1 MLGFITRQM
10 VTGLVTI
17 LPIALTLYLLYWFFR
32 STESMLGGL
41 LRFILPDAI
50 YWPGMGVIAG
60 LGLVFVIGLMMRNYV
75 FQKLFSKTE
84 ELLFNVPLIKSVYG
98 MLRDF
103 FHYFSTSKDRDF
115 QQVVTVDINGIQLV
129 GFLTQSDMHQLPEGM
144 TEPGDDKLLVYLP
157 MSYMIG
163 GYALLVPRSSVTMLD
178 MSMEEAMRF
187 ALTAGVATSQQS
199 HD

>member
-17 LPIALTLYLLYWFFR
+17 LPVALTLYLLYWFFR
-32 STESMLGGL
+32 SAESMLGGL
-41 LRFILPDAI
+41 LQFILPEAI

-60 LGLVFVIGLMMRNYV
+60 LGLIFVLGLLMRNYV
-75 FQKLFSKTE
+75 FQKLFNKTE

-103 FHYFSTSKDRDF
+103 FHYFSSSKNRDF
-115 QQVVTVDINGIQLV
+115 QQVVAVDINGLKMI

-144 TEPGDDKLLVYLP
+144 SDPEADNVLVYLP

-163 GYALLVPRSSVTMLD
+163 GYALLVPRSSITMLD
-178 MSMEEAMRF
+178 MSMEDAMRF
-187 ALTAGVATSQQS
+187 ALTAGVASK
-199 HD
+199 

>member
-17 LPIALTLYLLYWFFR
+17 LPISLTLYLLYWFFR

-41 LRFILPDAI
+41 LRFILPDAV

-60 LGLVFVIGLMMRNYV
+60 LGLVFVIGLLMRNYV
-75 FQKLFSKTE
+75 FQKLFGKAE

-103 FHYFSTSKDRDF
+103 FHYFSTSKNRDF
-115 QQVVTVDINGIQLV
+115 QQVVAVNLNGVQLV

-144 TEPGDDKLLVYLP
+144 TDPEADNLLVYLP

-187 ALTAGVATSQQS
+187 ALTAGVASSQS

>member
-41 LRFILPDAI
+41 LRFVLPDTL

-60 LGLVFVIGLMMRNYV
+60 LGLVFIVGLMMRHYV
-75 FQKLFSKTE
+75 FQKLFSKAE

-103 FHYFSTSKDRDF
+103 FHYFSTSKNRDF
-115 QQVVTVDINGIQLV
+115 QQVVTVDFNGVQLV
-129 GFLTQSDMHQLPEGM
+129 GFLTQSDMRQLPEGI
-144 TEPGDDKLLVYLP
+144 TDPEADKLLVYLP

-187 ALTAGVATSQQS
+187 ALTAGVAGRHPDS
-199 HD
+199 